1 MPYRVIVKPSA
12 DRALKRLP
20 LALATRIVATMTALQ
35 NDPRP
40 PGVKKIQG
48 AANLWRLR
56 VADYRIVYEI
66 HHRDIVIVVLRIA
79 HRKDV
84 YR

>member
-1 MPYRVIVKPSA
+1 
-12 DRALKRLP
+12 
-20 LALATRIVATMTALQ
+20 MTALQ

-48 AANLWRLR
+48 AANLRRLR